1 MGLGI
6 DVKWVYAISIIFSS
20 IFKIQQIHELM
31 GGQMQDKTVD
41 KLLHKYAMYQ
51 LEWDLKNKFLTLEDP
66 KYLHVFPKKITKKYS
81 YRSDLPE
88 YIIL

>member
-1 MGLGI
+1 MVLGI

-51 LEWDLKNKFLTLEDP
+51 LEWDLKNKFLTLRDP
-66 KYLHVFPKKITKKYS
+66 KYFALFSKKDHKKIFIS
-81 YRSDLPE
+81 
-88 YIIL
+88 I